1 MLIIIISQ
9 VIYINELAKSKWI
22 FELVKQASKRWQLL
36 EYSDV
41 IVIEEYTEWM
51 KM

>member
-1 MLIIIISQ
+1 MFNISQ
-9 VIYINELAKSKWI
+9 VIYNELAKSKWI
-22 FELVKQASKRWQLL
+22 FELVKQASKQWQLL

-41 IVIEEYTEWM
+41 IMIEEYTQWV